1 MAVPYTDAEA
11 DVLNGHLKVRHSGA
25 WRTIDDV
32 HVKSGGSWRQTKEVY
47 IKSGGTWRSVHEGEH
62 FLFKTTLGT
71 NTQSEFS
78 LSSYLTGAGWNGS
91 SPVKGVVVV
100 NNLQMQVNLGTMPSD
115 SRVYL
120 IVNSGKRI
128 QATGGNGGGR
138 GGGGGQ
144 NGQRALYT
152 RTPTFLNNA
161 GLIAGGGG
169 GGGGGSNGQC
179 VYQNTYQYGCMKG
192 SQCQG
197 TNQNFSQ
204 SLGGGGG
211 GGAGYPGGSGGSG
224 GGQAGQSNS
233 GGGGGGNGGCGSNS
247 GGSGGGIGLNG
258 QGSQGGGGTAGIGI
272 NGASYITQVGSGS
285 GDVRGGQNN

>member
-32 HVKSGGSWRQTKEVY
+32 HVKDGGSWRRAREVY
-47 IKSGGTWRSVHEGEH
+47 IRDGGSWRSVHEGDH
-62 FLFKTTLGT
+62 FLFKTTRGT

-78 LSSYLTGAGWNGS
+78 LSSYLTGQGWNGS
-91 SPVKGVVVV
+91 DPVKGVVVI

-128 QATGGNGGGR
+128 QATGGR
-138 GGGGGQ
+138 GG
-144 NGQRALYT
+144 NR
-152 RTPTFLNNA
+152 
-161 GLIAGGGG
+161 GGGG

-258 QGSQGGGGTAGIGI
+258 QSSQGTRGVAGIGI